1 MSQALLESR
10 WGETKEALLEGLDGT
25 KRSTMSVI
33 LELSRICNKWRY
45 CRW

>member
-25 KRSTMSVI
+25 KRSTMTT
-33 LELSRICNKWRY
+33 
-45 CRW
+45 

>member
-33 LELSRICNKWRY
+33 LEWRY